1 MTTAAQV
8 LSQFQATGVE
18 TCFHDRHID
27 RAFQLLV
34 VVVTE
39 FRLSIAF
46 EIIGR
51 LVRDEQNSAT
61 CGVTSEQSTLRPVQN
76 LHVLQV
82 EELAR
87 AGIAGLQRNLREI
100 GGDARVLPLR

>member
-1 MTTAAQV
+1 MRIVTILVPDHVIGVAITVLIGACDAQENLV
-8 LSQFQATGVE
+8 L
-18 TCFHDRHID
+18 HDRHID

-61 CGVTSEQSTLRPVQN
+61 CGVTSEQSTLRPV
-76 LHVLQV
+76 
-82 EELAR
+82 
-87 AGIAGLQRNLREI
+87 
-100 GGDARVLPLR
+100 